1 MSTPDN
7 DSPNRPRPDSR
18 GETPARGETL
28 AGATFAPYHAGLQR
42 FLMRRLR
49 SAQNAQDLAQEA
61 YLRLLRIGRGELVRK
76 PQAYLYR
83 IAANLVY
90 EFQLRERQDPVT
102 FDSRALEHLAE
113 HPVELPADDTSDQH
127 EIEEVLARVLAQL
140 PPLYRAVFVLRKR
153 DGMSYIEIA
162 SQLRISV
169 HTVKKYLA
177 RAMALCRAANWDR

>member
-1 MSTPDN
+1 MSTPEN
-7 DSPNRPRPDSR
+7 DFPTRQRPDS
-18 GETPARGETL
+18 RGETL
-28 AGATFAPYHAGLQR
+28 AGATFEQYHAGLQR

-83 IAANLVY
+83 IASNLVY
-90 EFQLRERQDPVT
+90 EFQLRERKDPVT
-102 FDSRALEHLAE
+102 FDSEALEHLAE
-113 HPVELPADDTSDQH
+113 HPAALPADDTSEQFDV
-127 EIEEVLARVLAQL
+127 EEVLARVLAQL
-140 PPLYRAVFVLRKR
+140 PPLHRAVFVLRKR
-153 DGMSYIEIA
+153 DGLSYIEIS

-177 RAMALCRAANWDR
+177 RAMAMCRAADWKR